1 MVDNVTYPLIGKKE
15 VIIGNELFPPEL
27 VQDDGATITI
37 TPSTTDVPSQ
47 AGTISVPN
55 GAYDEISASVN
66 IIINSVSTLMKIF
79 PGLSTPAQFGN
90 GATGQVHFGASS
102 CQTTEPVPVIIRNV
116 CDDGSS
122 QDIRIPQA
130 LIQAGGEF
138 DISQG
143 DPTVLEVDITPLPTS
158 EGYVVFG
165 EGDLTQKSK
174 WDVTSGQ
181 YKPVETGTTPGSQSA
196 VSRSVTASQPSS
208 ASKN

>member
-1 MVDNVTYPLIGKKE
+1 MADSVSYPFIGKKE

-27 VQDDGATITI
+27 VQDDGCTITV
-37 TPSTTDVPSQ
+37 TPSTTDVSSQ

-55 GAYDEISASVN
+55 GAFDEISASVN
-66 IIINSVSTLMKIF
+66 IIINSVATLMKIF
-79 PGLSTPAQFGN
+79 PNLSTPAQFGN

-122 QDIRIPQA
+122 QDVRIPQA

-143 DPTVLEVDITPLPTS
+143 DPTVLEVDITPLPTT

-165 EGDLTQKSK
+165 EGDVKQKSK
-174 WDVTSGQ
+174 WDVATGQ
-181 YKPVETGTTPGSQSA
+181 YKPVDTGTTTKSITAPQPT
-196 VSRSVTASQPSS
+196 TAS
-208 ASKN
+208 K

>member
-1 MVDNVTYPLIGKKE
+1 MVDSVTYPFIGKKE

-27 VQDDGATITI
+27 VQDDGATVTI
-37 TPSTTDVPSQ
+37 TPSTTDVSSQ
-47 AGTISVPN
+47 SGTISVPN

-66 IIINSVSTLMKIF
+66 IIINSVATLMKIF
-79 PGLSTPAQFGN
+79 PNLSKPAQFGN

-102 CQTTEPVPVIIRNV
+102 CQTTVPVPVIIRNV

-122 QDIRIPQA
+122 QDVRIPQA

-143 DPTVLEVDITPLPTS
+143 DPTVLEVDITPLPST

-181 YKPVETGTTPGSQSA
+181 YKPVEDGKGTTKAIAPAQ
-196 VSRSVTASQPSS
+196 TTP

>member
-66 IIINSVSTLMKIF
+66 IIINSVATLMKIF
-79 PGLSTPAQFGN
+79 PGLSKPAQFGN

-181 YKPVETGTTPGSQSA
+181 YKPVETSPAPTKSITPPQSIN
-196 VSRSVTASQPSS
+196 
-208 ASKN
+208 ASKS

>member
-1 MVDNVTYPLIGKKE
+1 MVDSVTYPFIGKKE

-27 VQDDGATITI
+27 VQDDGATVTI
-37 TPSTTDVPSQ
+37 TPSTTDVSSQ
-47 AGTISVPN
+47 SGTISVPN

-66 IIINSVSTLMKIF
+66 IIINSVATLMKIF
-79 PGLSTPAQFGN
+79 PNLSKAASFGN
-90 GATGQVHFGASS
+90 GATGQVHFGAST
-102 CQTTEPVPVIIRNV
+102 CQTTTPVPVIIRNV

-122 QDIRIPQA
+122 QDVRIPQA

-143 DPTVLEVDITPLPTS
+143 DPTVLEVDITPLPST

-165 EGDLTQKSK
+165 EGDLEQKSK

-181 YKPVETGTTPGSQSA
+181 YKPVETSPAPTKSIAPP
-196 VSRSVTASQPSS
+196 RSSDAN
-208 ASKN
+208 KN

>member
-1 MVDNVTYPLIGKKE
+1 MVDSVTYPFIGKKE

-27 VQDDGATITI
+27 VQDDGATVTI
-37 TPSTTDVPSQ
+37 TPSTTDVSSQ
-47 AGTISVPN
+47 SGTISVPN

-66 IIINSVSTLMKIF
+66 IIINSVATLMKIF
-79 PGLSTPAQFGN
+79 PNLSKPAQFGN

-102 CQTTEPVPVIIRNV
+102 CQTTVPVPVIIRNV

-122 QDIRIPQA
+122 QDVRIPQA

-143 DPTVLEVDITPLPTS
+143 DPTVLEVDITPLPST

-181 YKPVETGTTPGSQSA
+181 YKPVEDGKGITKAIAPAQTTP
-196 VSRSVTASQPSS
+196 